1 MQPMGAEPE
10 AVPAEEMAPAGEDVE
25 VKEARVFFQ
34 SHSSSSFVL
43 KIAVVRC
50 AMQAWAAEPEA
61 VPAEEV
67 AQDMLDK
74 LFN

>member
-1 MQPMGAEPE
+1 MSVCAQDP
-10 AVPAEEMAPAGEDVE
+10 APAGEDVE

-50 AMQAWAAEPEA
+50 AMQALAAETEA